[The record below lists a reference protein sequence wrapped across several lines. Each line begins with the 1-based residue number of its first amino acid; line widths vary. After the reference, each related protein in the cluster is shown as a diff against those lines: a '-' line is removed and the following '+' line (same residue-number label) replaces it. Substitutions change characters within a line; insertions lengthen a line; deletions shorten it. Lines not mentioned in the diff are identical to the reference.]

1 MSMEERRQ
9 KAQNVLNELL
19 TGVSPDVKE
28 AILAMQDVLMLEIE
42 MLRAQLSVRS

>member
-1 MSMEERRQ
+1 MPLEERRQ

-28 AILAMQDVLMLEIE
+28 AILALQDVLLLEIE
-42 MLRAQLSVRS
+42 MLRSQLSAR